1 MVAPTEG
8 HHSGRMKKIAPRLL
22 LVLAALV
29 PFLVFSV
36 YVVETEGYFGFI
48 TLALRERWGMQM
60 LIDLG
65 ISLFLFGTWMRRDA
79 RERGIAAWPYL
90 ALCVAFGSI
99 GALGYLVHRSIK
111 ELAASK
117 PAAPHASPAR

>member
-1 MVAPTEG
+1 
-8 HHSGRMKKIAPRLL
+8 MKKIAPRLL
-22 LVLAALV
+22 LLVAVLV
-29 PFLVFSV
+29 PFLVYSV
-36 YVVETEGYFGFI
+36 FVVETEGYLGFI

-79 RERGIAAWPYL
+79 RERGIASWPYL
-90 ALCVAFGSI
+90 VLCVAFGSI

-111 ELAASK
+111 ELWASK
-117 PAAPHASPAR
+117 TASPQASPAS